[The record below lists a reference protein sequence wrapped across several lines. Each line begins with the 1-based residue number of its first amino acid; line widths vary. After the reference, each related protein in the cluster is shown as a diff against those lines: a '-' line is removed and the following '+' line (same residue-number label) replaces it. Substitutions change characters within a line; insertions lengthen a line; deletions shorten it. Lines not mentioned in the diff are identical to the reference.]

1 MKEISMELNPSSNSE
16 QGWGIIPHNEAERLG
31 AVQRCEILDTPPD
44 GAIDRFTALAAR
56 LFQVPTATVS
66 IVDSDRIWFKS
77 RCGLDLPQV
86 PRDPG
91 LCASAI
97 LKYTPWVVTDAALDP
112 RTQAHPLV
120 IGEFGLRFYAAA
132 PLTTMDG
139 HNVGTLAVIDKHPRR
154 IDNTKIAILEDLAS
168 MVMNEIDLRV
178 SLKHA
183 WELDEALLQQ
193 LLRAKQQAE
202 HSANHDPL
210 TGLGNRRK
218 FDETFAIEINRM
230 QRHGGK
236 LCIMM
241 ADIDHFKK
249 INDRYGH
256 GVGDEVL
263 VQFGE
268 LLCLLVRP
276 TDIVARIGGEEFV
289 VLMQHTE
296 LWKAVVMAE
305 RLRTSLA
312 DRHVGSLKEPVT
324 VSIGV
329 AELEEGEGRES
340 VLRRADQALYDAKR
354 SGRNKVATANHLG
367 TITSSSLHFRH
378 DPAQM
383 QNP

>member
-1 MKEISMELNPSSNSE
+1 MDLIPSPQIE
-16 QGWGIIPHNEAERLG
+16 QGRGIIPPNEAERLR

-44 GAIDRFTALAAR
+44 GAIDRITALAAR
-56 LFQVPTATVS
+56 VFQVPMAIVS

-77 RCGLDLPQV
+77 RYGLDLTQV

-97 LKYTPWVVTDAALDP
+97 FERTPWIVSDAALDP
-112 RTQAHPLV
+112 RTQTHPLV
-120 IGEFGLRFYAAA
+120 TGDFGLRFYAAA

-139 HNVGTLAVIDKHPRR
+139 YNVGTLGVIDKHPRK
-154 IDNTKIAILEDLAS
+154 IGDAKIAVLQDLAS
-168 MVMNEIDLRV
+168 MTMNEIDLRV
-178 SLKHA
+178 SLRHA
-183 WELDEALLQQ
+183 WELDDSLLEQ
-193 LLRAKQQAE
+193 LSRAKQQAE
-202 HSANHDPL
+202 HTAKHDAL

-218 FDETFAIEINRM
+218 FDEAFSVENNRM

-276 TDIVARIGGEEFV
+276 TDIVARIGGEEFA
-289 VLMQHTE
+289 VLMPHTE
-296 LWKAVVMAE
+296 ISKAAATAE
-305 RLRTSLA
+305 RLRTALA
-312 DRHVGSLKEPVT
+312 DRHLGPLTEPVT

-329 AELEEGEGRES
+329 AELEEGEDCES
-340 VLRRADQALYDAKR
+340 LLRRADQALYDAKR
-354 SGRNKVATANHLG
+354 SGRNKVAAANPWS
-367 TITSSSLHFRH
+367 TSPLHH
-378 DPAQM
+378 TPLI
-383 QNP
+383 NSG

>member
-1 MKEISMELNPSSNSE
+1 MKSIASDLTPPSDSE
-16 QGWGIIPHNEAERLG
+16 QGCLIIPHNEAERLR

-44 GAIDRFTALAAR
+44 GAIDRITALAAR
-56 LFQVPTATVS
+56 VFQVPIAIVS

-77 RCGLDLPQV
+77 RYGLDLPQV

-97 LKYTPWVVTDAALDP
+97 FESTPWIVTDAALDP
-112 RTQAHPLV
+112 RTRVHPLV
-120 IGEFGLRFYAAA
+120 TGEFGLRFYAAA

-139 HNVGTLAVIDKHPRR
+139 YNVGTLSIIDKHPRK
-154 IDNTKIAILEDLAS
+154 IGDTKIAVLQDLAS
-168 MVMNEIDLRV
+168 MIMNEIELRV

-183 WELDEALLQQ
+183 WELDESLLQQ
-193 LLRAKQQAE
+193 LLTAKQQAE
-202 HSANHDPL
+202 HTAKHDAL

-218 FDETFAIEINRM
+218 FDEAFSVEINRV
-230 QRHGGK
+230 QRNGGK
-236 LCIMM
+236 VCIMM
-241 ADIDHFKK
+241 TDIDHFKN

-289 VLMQHTE
+289 VLMPHTE
-296 LWKAVVMAE
+296 LWKAVVTAE
-305 RLRTSLA
+305 RLRASLA
-312 DRHVGSLKEPVT
+312 DRRVGTLKEPVT

-329 AELEEGEGRES
+329 AELEEEEDRES
-340 VLRRADQALYDAKR
+340 VLRRADQALYHAKR
-354 SGRNKVATANHLG
+354 TGRNKVAAADPLG
-367 TITSSSLHFRH
+367 TTSFSSLFRH
-378 DPAQM
+378 NSGQTST
-383 QNP
+383 

>member
-1 MKEISMELNPSSNSE
+1 MNLIPSPQIE
-16 QGWGIIPHNEAERLG
+16 QGRGINPPNEAERLR

-44 GAIDRFTALAAR
+44 GAIDRITALAAR
-56 LFQVPTATVS
+56 VFQVPMAIVS

-77 RCGLDLPQV
+77 RYGLDLRQV
-86 PRDPG
+86 PRIPG

-97 LKYTPWVVTDAALDP
+97 LEHTPRIVTDAALDL

-120 IGEFGLRFYAAA
+120 TGEFGLRFYAAA
-132 PLTTMDG
+132 PLTTIDG
-139 HNVGTLAVIDKHPRR
+139 YNVGTLSVIDKHPRE
-154 IDNTKIAILEDLAS
+154 IGDTKIKVLQDLAS
-168 MVMNEIDLRV
+168 MTMNEIDLRV
-178 SLKHA
+178 SLRHA
-183 WELDEALLQQ
+183 WELDDALLQQ
-193 LLRAKQQAE
+193 LSREKQQAE
-202 HSANHDPL
+202 HTAKHDAL

-218 FDETFAIEINRM
+218 FDEAFSVEINRI

-276 TDIVARIGGEEFV
+276 TDIVARIGGEEFA
-289 VLMQHTE
+289 VLMPHTE
-296 LWKAVVMAE
+296 ISKAAATAE
-305 RLRTSLA
+305 RLRTSQA
-312 DRHVGSLKEPVT
+312 DRHFGPLTEPVT

-329 AELEEGEGRES
+329 AELEEGEDCES
-340 VLRRADQALYDAKR
+340 LLRRADQALYSAKR
-354 SGRNKVATANHLG
+354 SGRNKVAAANPWS
-367 TITSSSLHFRH
+367 TSSLHHTPLVNRGCSEAG
-378 DPAQM
+378 P
-383 QNP
+383 